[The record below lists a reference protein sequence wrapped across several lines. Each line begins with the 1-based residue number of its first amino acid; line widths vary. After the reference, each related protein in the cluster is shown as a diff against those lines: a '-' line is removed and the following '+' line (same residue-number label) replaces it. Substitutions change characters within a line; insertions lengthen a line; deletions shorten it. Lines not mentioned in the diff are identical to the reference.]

1 MRTLTDLALFA
12 LGVLFIGIPMLTL
25 LLCLL
30 FAPIELAANL
40 IQGLT

>member
-1 MRTLTDLALFA
+1 MRTLTELVFLALG
-12 LGVLFIGIPMLTL
+12 LLFIGIPMLTL